1 MDLKKVNRYQGASI
15 SFLTK
20 HQKEKVVQPLFNRA
34 LKADLITIDNYDT
47 DQLGTFTRDI
57 SRYGNQ
63 LDAARQKARIAM
75 EISGVKYGLGSEGS
89 FIQDPYTGI
98 IPINYEIVV
107 FIDSI
112 LNIEIIGHA
121 RASSISN
128 HATVKSWQELSKF
141 ARLNKFPR
149 HQLVVRPDH
158 QDHPA
163 FAKGID
169 NLKTLEEA
177 FHQAFKL
184 SKKKRVFVEHDLR
197 ALANPTRM
205 KNIKEATKNLI
216 ARMVSCCPKCHTPGF
231 WITRNEAG
239 LPCALCEMPSNQ
251 TKEKIYTCLK
261 CEYEKKE
268 SVKDKKADPAK
279 CNFCNP

>member
-1 MDLKKVNRYQGASI
+1 MDIKKRRYQDVTIAL
-15 SFLTK
+15 LTK
-20 HQKEKVVQPLFNRA
+20 HRKEKVMEPAFNKVLGA
-34 LKADLITIDNYDT
+34 NLITVNTYDT

-57 SRYGNQ
+57 PRYGNQ

-75 EISGVKYGLGSEGS
+75 EITGAKYGVGSEGS

-107 FIDSI
+107 FIDSM
-112 LNIEIIGHA
+112 LNIEIVGHA
-121 RASSISN
+121 RSSSMSN

-149 HQLVVRPDH
+149 HQLVLRPDH

-169 NLKTLEEA
+169 NLKSLEEA
-177 FHQAFKL
+177 FHQALKL

-197 ALANPTRM
+197 AFANPTRM

-216 ARMVSCCPKCHTPGF
+216 TRMSSCCPRCDTPGF
-231 WITRNEAG
+231 CITRNETG

-251 TKEKIYTCLK
+251 VKEKIYTCLK

-268 SVKDKKADPAK
+268 AVQDKKADPAK